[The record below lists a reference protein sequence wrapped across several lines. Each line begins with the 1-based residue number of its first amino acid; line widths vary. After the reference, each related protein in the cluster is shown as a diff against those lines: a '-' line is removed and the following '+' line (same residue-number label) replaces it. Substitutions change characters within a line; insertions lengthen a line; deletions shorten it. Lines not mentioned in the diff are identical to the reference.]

1 MITGRIDILRKL
13 LTLSQIQLRLVLE
26 ESWKDW
32 EAIAHEKEGLY
43 KQLMASK
50 GPPIHP
56 AEEEIVGA
64 IRETEKKTLEE
75 LSYRR
80 NEIKE
85 DLAEIDRFTGGIK
98 SYRQSYRKSSKRH
111 LNIKI

>member
-26 ESWKDW
+26 EKWKDW
-32 EAIAHEKEGLY
+32 ETIAHEKKGLY

-50 GPPIHP
+50 GPLIHP

-64 IRETEKKTLEE
+64 IREAEKRTLKE
-75 LSYRR
+75 LSDRR
-80 NEIKE
+80 NETKKE
-85 DLAEIDRFTGGIK
+85 LAEIDRFTGGIK
-98 SYRQSYRKSSKRH
+98 NYRQSYPKSSKRH